1 MKLSTKIII
10 ALIAGAV
17 VGVLINAFAPL
28 DKYLFTPLGQI
39 FLSLIKMLV
48 VPIVFFSITLGVA
61 GVPGVGLIMLAMVL
75 SSVGLPVAGIGLII
89 GIDRLLD
96 MLRTSVNITGD
107 AACAVIVA
115 ESEAKRIDKSVTQSA

>member
-17 VGVLINAFAPL
+17 VGVLINVFAPL
-28 DKYLFTPLGQI
+28 DKYLFTPL
-39 FLSLIKMLV
+39 
-48 VPIVFFSITLGVA
+48 
-61 GVPGVGLIMLAMVL
+61 GLIMLAMVL

>member
-61 GVPGVGLIMLAMVL
+61 GLGDPKKLGRMGAQTVSCFLVTTT
-75 SSVGLPVAGIGLII
+75 VAIVIGLI
-89 GIDRLLD
+89 
-96 MLRTSVNITGD
+96 SVKALAI
-107 AACAVIVA
+107 C
-115 ESEAKRIDKSVTQSA
+115 